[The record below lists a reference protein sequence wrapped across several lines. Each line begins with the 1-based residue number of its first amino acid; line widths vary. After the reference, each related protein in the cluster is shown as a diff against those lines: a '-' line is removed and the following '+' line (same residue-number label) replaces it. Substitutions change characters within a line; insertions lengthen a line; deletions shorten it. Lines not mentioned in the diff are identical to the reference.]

1 MATELTVENQ
11 DNIYRVHTY
20 PVRIGRAKDNDI
32 IVKAP
37 FVADYHA
44 VIEQGA
50 QGLTIRSL
58 EQSHANGERIHTT
71 RPLAANYKD
80 AWQYRCGQYEK
91 EMNALAKNKTT
102 R

>member
-50 QGLTIRSL
+50 
-58 EQSHANGERIHTT
+58 
-71 RPLAANYKD
+71 
-80 AWQYRCGQYEK
+80 
-91 EMNALAKNKTT
+91 
-102 R
+102 